1 MPLYKQS
8 LSLKEASKDAVI
20 AALIKRR
27 QSHKKTNFNIASLCE
42 INFTLAFDKRVHVY
56 SYF

>member
-8 LSLKEASKDAVI
+8 LCLKEASKDAVI

-27 QSHKKTNFNIASLCE
+27 QSHKKANFNIASLRE
-42 INFTLAFDKRVHVY
+42 LILL
-56 SYF
+56 